1 MVRRGREY
9 LKKMKIT
16 VAGCGKIGMEI
27 VKALSDEGHD
37 VVAVDIDADVVNLIT
52 NVHDVMGVI
61 GNASDYET
69 LVEANVEK
77 ADIFVACMDSD
88 EQNML
93 ACFLAKKMGA
103 ENTIARIRNPEYND
117 NSLGFLRKHLELS
130 LALNPELLTAQ
141 EMYNILKFP
150 SAVRIESFSKRN
162 LEMIEIIIPQGSEL
176 DGMNLIR
183 MREKFSANYLV
194 CCVQRGNQVYIPD
207 GSFELKSGDK
217 IGITAPLP
225 EMSKLL
231 KMLGVLKKKAKHTMI
246 LGGSKIAFYL
256 AFLINRS
263 GSYAKIIDKNKARC
277 EELAGLLPSS
287 SIIYGD
293 GMQQELLLE
302 EGIESSDAFVSLT
315 GFDEENILT
324 AIFASMQNVPKVIA
338 KVNRDELVEM
348 ATKIGV
354 ECVVS
359 PKDITSSVV
368 VKYARALENS
378 VGSSVETLY
387 KLMDGKVE
395 ALEFLVNSESKL
407 TGIPLKS
414 LELKKGILIA
424 GIMRGRKT
432 IIPSGNDMINVGDR
446 VVVISGNL
454 GLGDLVD
461 ILA

>member
-1 MVRRGREY
+1 MN
-9 LKKMKIT
+9 IT

-27 VKALSDEGHD
+27 VAALAAEGHD

-52 NVHDVMGVI
+52 NVYDVMGVI

-93 ACFLAKKMGA
+93 ACFLAKKIGA

-117 NSLGFLRKHLELS
+117 NSLGFLRKNLELS

-150 SAVRIESFSKRN
+150 SAVRIESFSRRN

-176 DGMNLIR
+176 DGMSLIK
-183 MREKFSANYLV
+183 MREKYNANFLV
-194 CCVQRGNQVYIPD
+194 CCVQRGSEVFIP
-207 GSFELKSGDK
+207 GGAFELKAGDK
-217 IGITAPLP
+217 IGVTASLS

-231 KMLGVLKKKAKHTMI
+231 KMVGVLKKKAKHTMI

-256 AFLINRS
+256 AALITKS
-263 GSYAKIIDKNKARC
+263 GGYSKIIDKNKARC
-277 EELAGLLPSS
+277 EELAGLLPNS

-395 ALEFLVNSESKL
+395 ALEFLVNSESRL

-414 LELKKGILIA
+414 LSLKKGILLA

-432 IIPSGNDMINVGDR
+432 IIPSGNDMITVGDR

-454 GLGDLVD
+454 GLGDLAD